1 MLVAVALLFY
11 FIRFSEHCDSS
22 LTVPLISNMFMI
34 CGIDTQLVL
43 MESYVVYF
51 TTVFE
56 LEYESLAGGSF
67 LVTSMLTKD

>member
-1 MLVAVALLFY
+1 
-11 FIRFSEHCDSS
+11 
-22 LTVPLISNMFMI
+22 MFMI

-51 TTVFE
+51 TAVFE